1 MEKHDG
7 LPDILMRGYEKM
19 DCSGCNKCT
28 EVRCS
33 IETKCQQLDRN
44 LMDKWGAISY
54 PIYQTATFAHDGFGQ
69 STGYD
74 YTRMQNPTRQQLE
87 SIVAYLENGKDA
99 LAFSSGMAAIATV
112 MELFK
117 PGDHFIIDE
126 DLYGGSIRLFNE
138 ISKKNGLTYTAISL
152 STEDITPYITE
163 NTKAVYL
170 ETPTNPM
177 MNVTD
182 IRKLSK
188 ITKEHGLLLIVDNT
202 FLSPYFQNPLNLGA
216 DIVVHSGTKF
226 LGGHHDTIGG
236 FVVVKDEELDERLR
250 FIYKTTGAGLSP
262 FDSWLILRG
271 IRTLAVRLDRAQQNA
286 LELAQFLKEQDHVTR
301 VIYPGLPEHPGYEI
315 MKKQARGFGA
325 MLTFEVDSAEFAK
338 KILNNVQLIY
348 FAESLGGTETLITY
362 PITQT
367 HADVPKELLEKNGI
381 NDRVLRLSVGIEG
394 IRDLKAELT
403 RVFAI

>member
-1 MEKHDG
+1 
-7 LPDILMRGYEKM
+7 M
-19 DCSGCNKCT
+19 DCSGCNKC
-28 EVRCS
+28 VDVNCS

-44 LMDKWGAISY
+44 LMDKWGAISF
-54 PIYQTATFAHDGFGQ
+54 PIYQTATFAHGGLGE

-87 SIVAYLENGKDA
+87 SVVAHLENGKDA
-99 LAFSSGMAAIATV
+99 LAFASGMAAIDTV
-112 MELFK
+112 MELFR

-138 ISKKNGLTYTAISL
+138 ISKKNGLEYTAINL
-152 STEDITPYITE
+152 SKEDITPYIKD

-182 IRKLSK
+182 IEKLARVTREKK
-188 ITKEHGLLLIVDNT
+188 IILIVDNT

-216 DIVVHSGTKF
+216 DIVIHSGTKF

-236 FVVVKDEELDERLR
+236 FVIVKDNELDERLR

-271 IRTLAVRLDRAQQNA
+271 IRTLAVRLDRAQENA
-286 LELAQFLKEQDHVTR
+286 LKLANYLKTNKHVTK

-325 MLTFEVDSAEFAK
+325 MLTFEVDSKEFAHS
-338 KILNNVQLIY
+338 ILNNVQLIY

-367 HADVPKELLEKNGI
+367 HADVPKQLLEKNGI

-394 IRDLKAELT
+394 ISDLICEFN
-403 RVFAI
+403 RVFAIAEKETEK

>member
-1 MEKHDG
+1 
-7 LPDILMRGYEKM
+7 MRGYEKM

-286 LELAQFLKEQDHVTR
+286 LELAQFLKEQDHVTK

-325 MLTFEVDSAEFAK
+325 MLTFEVDSAEFAQ

-367 HADVPKELLEKNGI
+367 HADVPKELLKKNGI

>member
-1 MEKHDG
+1 
-7 LPDILMRGYEKM
+7 M

-28 EVRCS
+28 EINCS
-33 IETKCQQLDRN
+33 VDTKCQQLDRS
-44 LMDKWGAISY
+44 LMDQWGAISF
-54 PIYQTATFAHDGFGQ
+54 PIYQTATFAHIGLGQ

-87 SIVAYLENGKDA
+87 SIVGYLENGLDA
-99 LAFSSGMAAIATV
+99 IAFSSGMAAIATV
-112 MELFK
+112 MELLR

-138 ISKKNGLTYTAISL
+138 ISVKNGLTYTAINL
-152 STEDITPYITE
+152 SKEDVTPHIKE
-163 NTKAVYL
+163 NTKLIYL

-182 IRKLSK
+182 IEKLSEIAK
-188 ITKEHGLLLIVDNT
+188 NSGVLLVVDNT
-202 FLSPYFQNPLNLGA
+202 FLSPYFQNPLDLGA
-216 DIVVHSGTKF
+216 DIVIHSGTKF

-236 FVVVKDEELDERLR
+236 FVVVKDKELDEKLR

-271 IRTLAVRLDRAQQNA
+271 IRTLAVRLDRAQENV
-286 LELAQFLKEQDHVTR
+286 LKLANFLKRNKHVTK

-325 MLTFEVDSAEFAK
+325 MLTFEVDSVEFARS
-338 KILNNVQLIY
+338 ILNNVQLIY

-367 HADVPKELLEKNGI
+367 HADVPKDVLEKNGI
-381 NDRVLRLSVGIEG
+381 TDRLLRLSVGIEG
-394 IRDLKAELT
+394 IADLLCEFN
-403 RVFAI
+403 RVFAIAEKEVG